1 MPACRT
7 GDALN
12 EETAE
17 RIGCMVGS
25 GIGGLPMIEHTDG
38 EYRERGPRRISP
50 FFVPASIINMIS
62 GHLSIKYG
70 FTGPNLAIVT
80 ACTTGLHCIGEAGRL
95 IEYGDADVMVAGG
108 AESTVSPLGVGGFAA
123 ARALS
128 TRNDDPK
135 TASRPW
141 DKDRDGFVL
150 GEGAGVL
157 VLEEYEHARRRG
169 AKIYAEL
176 AGFGMGAD
184 AFHMTAPNVDG
195 PKRSM
200 KAALRNA
207 GVNAD
212 QVQYL
217 NAHGTSTP
225 LGDVNETNAIKLAF
239 GEHAKKMV
247 VNSTKSM
254 TGHLLGGAGGIESVF
269 TVLALHHQVSPP
281 TINIFNQD
289 PRVRP
294 GLLRQHG
301 ARDEDRR
308 GGEEQLR
315 LRRHQRHAGLPPRLT
330 PPARRACASPLLS
343 RPCPAAPGRGGR
355 SSWPCTQQ
363 RRGRRRLGCGHA
375 VGARRGVRWR
385 LACWPACRL
394 AAGRGARCRRALHAT
409 GLGRQ
414 RLAVATAGCRRPR
427 RPGGADARPGRTG
440 CWCAS
445 ARPAQ
450 AGWRGVWLPLS
461 RRDAAAAWPALR
473 VALHRAAA
481 GNGAA

>member
-1 MPACRT
+1 MTRRRVVVTGLGCVSPVGNSVAESWANLVAGKSGIDAITKFDASSFACKFAGEVKGFNIEDYIPGKEARHMDTFIHYGLAASLQAVRDAGLPT
-7 GDALN
+7 GEALD
-12 EETAE
+12 EALAE

-25 GIGGLPMIEHTDG
+25 GIGGLPMIENTEKDLL
-38 EYRERGPRRISP
+38 ERGPRRISP

-62 GHLSIKYG
+62 GHVSIQCG
-70 FTGPNLAIVT
+70 FKGPNLAIVT

-95 IEYGDADVMVAGG
+95 IEYGDADIMIAGG
-108 AESTVSPLGVGGFAA
+108 AEGTVSPLGVGGFAA

-157 VLEEYEHARRRG
+157 VLEEYEHAKKRG

-176 AGFGMGAD
+176 GGFGMSAD

-200 KAALRNA
+200 LAALRNA
-207 GVNAD
+207 GIAPD

-239 GEHAKKMV
+239 GDHAKNLV

-254 TGHLLGGAGGIESVF
+254 TGHLLGGAGGVESVF
-269 TVLALHHQVSPP
+269 TVLAVHHQVSPP

-289 PRVRP
+289 PECD
-294 GLLRQHG
+294 LDYCANT
-301 ARDEDRR
+301 AREMKID
-308 GGEEQLR
+308 
-315 LRRHQRHAGLPPRLT
+315 
-330 PPARRACASPLLS
+330 
-343 RPCPAAPGRGGR
+343 
-355 SSWPCTQQ
+355 
-363 RRGRRRLGCGHA
+363 
-375 VGARRGVRWR
+375 
-385 LACWPACRL
+385 
-394 AAGRGARCRRALHAT
+394 
-409 GLGRQ
+409 
-414 RLAVATAGCRRPR
+414 
-427 RPGGADARPGRTG
+427 
-440 CWCAS
+440 
-445 ARPAQ
+445 
-450 AGWRGVWLPLS
+450 
-461 RRDAAAAWPALR
+461 
-473 VALHRAAA
+473 VALKNNF
-481 GNGAA
+481 GFGGTNGSLVFKRI